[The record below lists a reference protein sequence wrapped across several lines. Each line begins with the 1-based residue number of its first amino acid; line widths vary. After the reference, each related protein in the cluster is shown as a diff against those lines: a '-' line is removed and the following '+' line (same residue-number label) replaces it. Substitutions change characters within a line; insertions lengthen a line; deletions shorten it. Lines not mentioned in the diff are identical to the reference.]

1 MQQVPTLSLPR
12 WGPRKQEYFSHSY
25 TPPSLPS
32 PCIVRDPLGGHLHLL
47 LFFHNELLLVK
58 WRWVGRCLQ
67 KTQEPNTPNPF
78 PLCSYDIC
86 AGIEASPNDLES
98 LLMRESSFNL
108 GVGRLPLQGSDGT
121 FGSGSCA
128 QWVLWCH
135 TILNLLFC
143 VWKTLV
149 AITALGILCDNTWNW
164 DTPRVCASV
173 GGSCCVFLG
182 HSQWFSDGLPLGQL
196 VSIHRLRLAVG
207 LLLTWPTRC
216 VACSRRSNSKDLV
229 P

>member
-1 MQQVPTLSLPR
+1 MPTLSLPR
-12 WGPRKQEYFSHSY
+12 WGPRKQEYFSHSS

-47 LFFHNELLLVK
+47 LFFLNELLLVK

-86 AGIEASPNDLES
+86 AGLEASPNDLES
-98 LLMRESSFNL
+98 LLMREAGSSFNL
-108 GVGRLPLQGSDGT
+108 AVGRLPLQGSDGT

-128 QWVLWCH
+128 QWVLWYH

-149 AITALGILCDNTWNW
+149 AITALGILPHNTWNR

-173 GGSCCVFLG
+173 GGSCCVFRGQSGFQMGYHLG
-182 HSQWFSDGLPLGQL
+182 SLFQFTGLDLQLGCFSHGQL
-196 VSIHRLRLAVG
+196 DV
-207 LLLTWPTRC
+207 
-216 VACSRRSNSKDLV
+216 
-229 P
+229 